1 MKFRA
6 LQDNNRV
13 SLAIYDKYAGIGA
26 LRGLQVNGTLELI
39 EPFSEEY
46 LSAAEF
52 KKIPITTLQKMKSPM
67 HLLKIIPEQM
77 DYLNSA
83 FRDMG
88 YDSRQH
94 IDFTD

>member
-13 SLAIYDKYAGIGA
+13 SLAIYDKYAGFGA

-52 KKIPITTLQKMKSPM
+52 KR
-67 HLLKIIPEQM
+67 
-77 DYLNSA
+77 
-83 FRDMG
+83 FRL
-88 YDSRQH
+88 RPCRK
-94 IDFTD
+94 

>member
-1 MKFRA
+1 
-6 LQDNNRV
+6 
-13 SLAIYDKYAGIGA
+13 
-26 LRGLQVNGTLELI
+26 
-39 EPFSEEY
+39 
-46 LSAAEF
+46 
-52 KKIPITTLQKMKSPM
+52 MKSPM